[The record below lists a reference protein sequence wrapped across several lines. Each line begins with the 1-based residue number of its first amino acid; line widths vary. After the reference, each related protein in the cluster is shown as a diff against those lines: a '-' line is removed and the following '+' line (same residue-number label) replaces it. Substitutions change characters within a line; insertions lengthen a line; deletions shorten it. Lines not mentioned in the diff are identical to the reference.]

1 MPINCS
7 ALSSEQADGGIEVRI
22 LSLFVTLS
30 LMLFVAVMVSG
41 CAGTARGS
49 KSSVYQNY
57 QTVDVIDY
65 SLSRADA
72 LVVIRYPAIIHAD
85 AEASYFHAFSLNA
98 IGGEV
103 PPANRT
109 KKVTTRI
116 AQSVIA
122 KSNYYVMSLYRELQK
137 ELPEKTV
144 LLSPHIILWDK
155 DRGLYSRPILATEQI
170 PSVVTVDFNVYS
182 YPDTTEL
189 MDSPPVTFG
198 DLVTPIFTVHGDR
211 WLQPPTN
218 GLLLASSPLLQTA
231 WGLSEKQANSEI
243 ERKLDAKQ
251 ANFQRPLDFVQFLNR
266 RSVPRQNLP
275 LKGVGESRLQVQSVE
290 QYPVEKIKMDGLLLD
305 NLTEDFTRDPFAVSF
320 VSGAAER
327 IKHTLSLV
335 NHDKATFFARQNALA
350 RFDPELAVAFLARSG
365 GEDVRSRLQLAEA
378 LIEAER
384 KFIAAQ
390 SVSIYDG
397 TYLGDYGGKMRQ
409 MIEGEYALL
418 ENRRSA
424 ARKANVTTAVAALAL
439 IGSIYAATAS
449 GALGGIALQS
459 FSGILVLG
467 SLWAMSSTLE
477 TRAES
482 AQMSEHFLA
491 LIAPAL
497 ERQISVQ
504 MEWLESKERISAM
517 GFAEFRN
524 KTLTLYQARVRS
536 LQVRYDNNC
545 KFNHPAFTVTG
556 RWYGSCRDG
565 LADERGYGVILDGAG
580 NSVEYLGTA
589 ENGLPSGTGGLIARY
604 SRETGA
610 FYFEGAFE
618 KGLPNGVVRI
628 EEPGA
633 RPRIRE
639 FRAGKDVGSGGAD
652 QLTRLTF

>member
-1 MPINCS
+1 
-7 ALSSEQADGGIEVRI
+7 VRI
-22 LSLFVTLS
+22 SSLIVAGTTLLVTAALLS
-30 LMLFVAVMVSG
+30 A

-49 KSSVYQNY
+49 KSSVFNNFKE
-57 QTVDVIDY
+57 VEVIDY
-65 SLSRADA
+65 SLSKADA

-85 AEASYFHAFSLNA
+85 AEQSYFHAFSINA

-137 ELPEKTV
+137 ELPENTV

-155 DRGLYSRPILATEQI
+155 DRGVYSRPILATEQI

-198 DLVTPIFTVHGDR
+198 DLVTPLFVVQGDR
-211 WLQPPTN
+211 WLQPSTN
-218 GLLLASSPLLQTA
+218 GLLLASEPLLQTA
-231 WGLSEKQANSEI
+231 WGLSEKQADSEI
-243 ERKLDAKQ
+243 EAKLQ
-251 ANFQRPLDFVQFLNR
+251 AAPSGFQRPLDFVSFLNTR
-266 RSVPRQNLP
+266 AAGGSNIP
-275 LKGVGESRLQVQSVE
+275 LKNVGDSRLEVLSVE
-290 QYPVEKIKMDGLLLD
+290 QYPVEKIRMDGILLE
-305 NLTEDFTRDPFAVSF
+305 NLSEDYALDPFSESF
-320 VSGAAER
+320 VKGAASR
-327 IKHTLSLV
+327 VKRTLSEV
-335 NHDKATFFARQNALA
+335 DHDKATFFARQNALA

-365 GEDVRSRLQLAEA
+365 GESVRSRLQLAEA

-390 SVSIYDG
+390 SLSIYDG
-397 TYLGDYGGKMRQ
+397 TYLGDYGSKMRQ
-409 MIEGEYALL
+409 MIEGEYNLL
-418 ENRRSA
+418 ENRRTA

-439 IGSIYAATAS
+439 IGSVYAATAS
-449 GALGGIALQS
+449 GAIGGIALQS
-459 FSGILVLG
+459 FSGVLVLG

-482 AQMSEHFLA
+482 AQMSEHFMA

-497 ERQISVQ
+497 ERQITVQ

-536 LQVRYDNNC
+536 LDHRYDDNC
-545 KFNHPAFTVTG
+545 IFDHPAFTMSG
-556 RWYGSCRDG
+556 RWYGSCRGGFAHD
-565 LADERGYGVILDGAG
+565 RGYGVIRDASG
-580 NSVEYLGTA
+580 NSLEYLGTA
-589 ENGLPSGTGGLIARY
+589 ANGLPSGTGGMIAHY
-604 SRETGA
+604 SAKTGA
-610 FYFEGAFE
+610 FYFEGSFE
-618 KGLPNGVVRI
+618 QGVPNGVVKV
-628 EEPGA
+628 EEPGG

-639 FRAGKDVGSGGAD
+639 FRAGKDVGSGAVEKL
-652 QLTRLTF
+652 QRLTF

>member
-1 MPINCS
+1 MRISSLIIASISIVVTAALLS
-7 ALSSEQADGGIEVRI
+7 A
-22 LSLFVTLS
+22 
-30 LMLFVAVMVSG
+30 

-49 KSSVYQNY
+49 KSSVFQNY
-57 QTVDVIDY
+57 KEVEVIDY
-65 SLSRADA
+65 SLSKADA

-85 AEASYFHAFSLNA
+85 AEEPYFHAFSMNA

-122 KSNYYVMSLYRELQK
+122 KSNYYVMSLYRELQR
-137 ELPEKTV
+137 ELPENTV
-144 LLSPHIILWDK
+144 LLSPHIILWDR
-155 DRGLYSRPILATEQI
+155 DRGLYSRPILAAEQI

-182 YPDTTEL
+182 YPDTNEL

-198 DLVTPIFTVHGDR
+198 DLVTPLFVVQGDR

-218 GLLLASSPLLQTA
+218 GLLLASDPMLQTA
-231 WGLSEKQANSEI
+231 WGLSRKQAESEI
-243 ERKLDAKQ
+243 ESMLLDSPHTV
-251 ANFQRPLDFVQFLNR
+251 QRPLDFVAFLNR
-266 RSVPRQNLP
+266 RSVRNRNLP
-275 LKGVGESRLQVQSVE
+275 LKSVGESRLEVAAVE
-290 QYPVEKIKMDGLLLD
+290 DYPVEKIRMDGALLQ
-305 NLTEDFTRDPFAVSF
+305 NLAEDFAQDPFSESF
-320 VSGAAER
+320 VKGAAAR
-327 IKHTLSLV
+327 VRRTLNEV
-335 NHDKATFFARQNALA
+335 NNDRATFFARQTALA

-365 GEDVRSRLQLAEA
+365 GESVRTRLQLAEA

-390 SVSIYDG
+390 SISIYDG
-397 TYLGDYGGKMRQ
+397 TYLGDYGSKMRQ
-409 MIEGEYALL
+409 MIEGEYRLL
-418 ENRRSA
+418 ENRRTA

-439 IGSIYAATAS
+439 IGSVYALTAS
-449 GALGGIALQS
+449 GAIGGIALQS
-459 FSGILVLG
+459 FGGVLVLG

-524 KTLTLYQARVRS
+524 KTLTLYQSRVRS
-536 LQVRYDNNC
+536 LEQQYDDDCIFDYPGYNES
-545 KFNHPAFTVTG
+545 G
-556 RWYGSCRDG
+556 RWYGSCRRGFAHD
-565 LADERGYGVILDGAG
+565 RGYGVIRDEAG
-580 NSVEYLGTA
+580 NSLEYLGSA
-589 ENGLPSGTGGLIARY
+589 AGGMPSGTGGMITRN
-604 SRETGA
+604 SGEVGA
-610 FYFEGAFE
+610 LYFEGSF
-618 KGLPNGVVRI
+618 KQGLPNGVVQV
-628 EEPGA
+628 EAPGV

-639 FRAGKDVGSGGAD
+639 FRAGKDVGSGAAD
-652 QLTRLTF
+652 KLKSLTF

>member
-1 MPINCS
+1 MRHS
-7 ALSSEQADGGIEVRI
+7 
-22 LSLFVTLS
+22 SLFIALALLLVS
-30 LMLFVAVMVSG
+30 AVLLSG

-49 KSSVYQNY
+49 KSSVFGSYDE
-57 QTVDVIDY
+57 VELIDY

-85 AEASYFHAFSLNA
+85 AEQPYFHAFSINA

-122 KSNYYVMSLYRELQK
+122 KSNYYVMSLYRELQQ
-137 ELPEKTV
+137 ELPENTV

-155 DRGLYSRPILATEQI
+155 DRGVYSRPILATEQI
-170 PSVVTVDFNVYS
+170 PSVLTVDFNVYS
-182 YPDTTEL
+182 YPDTTAL

-198 DLVTPIFTVHGDR
+198 DLVTPLFVVQGDR
-211 WLQPPTN
+211 WLQPATN
-218 GLLLASSPLLQTA
+218 GLLLASDPMLKTA
-231 WGLSEKQANSEI
+231 WEQSERQADGEI
-243 ERKLDAKQ
+243 ARKLSGDLTQ
-251 ANFQRPLDFVQFLNR
+251 DQRPLDFVAFLNR
-266 RSVPRQNLP
+266 RSAGITALP
-275 LKGVGESRLQVQSVE
+275 VKAVGSSRLQVLAVE
-290 QYPVEKIKMDGLLLD
+290 EYPVEKIQMDGALLESLSE
-305 NLTEDFTRDPFAVSF
+305 NFTVDPFAESF
-320 VSGAAER
+320 VKGAAAR
-327 IKHTLSLV
+327 ITRALNEVS
-335 NHDKATFFARQNALA
+335 HDRATFFARQNALA

-365 GEDVRSRLQLAEA
+365 GESVRSRLQLAEA

-390 SVSIYDG
+390 SLSIYDG

-409 MIEGEYALL
+409 MIEGEYRLL
-418 ENRRSA
+418 ENRRTA

-439 IGSIYAATAS
+439 VGSLYAATAS
-449 GALGGIALQS
+449 GAVGGIALQS

-504 MEWLESKERISAM
+504 MEWLESKERISAI

-536 LQVRYDNNC
+536 LQGQYRDNC
-545 KFNHPAFTVTG
+545 VFRHPGFTAAG
-556 RWYGSCRDG
+556 RWYGTCREG
-565 LADERGYGVILDGAG
+565 LAHERGYGVIRDETG
-580 NSVEYLGTA
+580 NSLEYLGTA
-589 ENGLPSGTGGLIARY
+589 ASGMASGTGGMIARY

-610 FYFEGAFE
+610 FYFEGDFDR
-618 KGLPNGVVRI
+618 GVPNGVVLV
-628 EEPGA
+628 EEPGS
-633 RPRIRE
+633 RSRIRE
-639 FRAGKDVGSGGAD
+639 FRAGKDVGG
-652 QLTRLTF
+652 

>member
-1 MPINCS
+1 
-7 ALSSEQADGGIEVRI
+7 VRI
-22 LSLFVTLS
+22 SSLIIAGISIVVTAALLS
-30 LMLFVAVMVSG
+30 A

-49 KSSVYQNY
+49 KASVFQNY
-57 QTVDVIDY
+57 KEVEMIDY
-65 SLSRADA
+65 SLSKADA

-85 AEASYFHAFSLNA
+85 AEESYFHAFSMNA

-137 ELPEKTV
+137 ELPENTV
-144 LLSPHIILWDK
+144 LLSPHIILWDRA
-155 DRGLYSRPILATEQI
+155 RGLYSRPILATEQI

-182 YPDTTEL
+182 YPDTSEL

-198 DLVTPIFTVHGDR
+198 DLVTPLFVVQGDR

-218 GLLLASSPLLQTA
+218 GLLLASDPMLQTA
-231 WGLSEKQANSEI
+231 WGLSRKQAESEI
-243 ERKLDAKQ
+243 ESMLLASPH
-251 ANFQRPLDFVQFLNR
+251 NVQRPLDFIAFLNR
-266 RSVPRQNLP
+266 RSVRNRNLP
-275 LKGVGESRLQVQSVE
+275 LKGVGGSRLEVAAVE
-290 QYPVEKIKMDGLLLD
+290 DYPVEKIRMDGVLLQ
-305 NLTEDFTRDPFAVSF
+305 NLAEDFAQDPFSESF
-320 VSGAAER
+320 VKGAAAR
-327 IKHTLSLV
+327 VRRTLNEV
-335 NHDKATFFARQNALA
+335 NNDRATFFARQTALA

-365 GEDVRSRLQLAEA
+365 GESVRTRLQLAEA

-390 SVSIYDG
+390 SISIYDG
-397 TYLGDYGGKMRQ
+397 TYLGDYGSKMRQ
-409 MIEGEYALL
+409 MIEGEYRLL
-418 ENRRSA
+418 ENRRTA

-439 IGSIYAATAS
+439 IGSVYALTAS
-449 GALGGIALQS
+449 GAIGGIALQS
-459 FSGILVLG
+459 FGGVLVLG

-477 TRAES
+477 TRAGS

-524 KTLTLYQARVRS
+524 KTLTLYQSRVRS
-536 LQVRYDNNC
+536 LEQQYDDDCIFDYPGYNES
-545 KFNHPAFTVTG
+545 G
-556 RWYGSCRDG
+556 RWYGSCRGGFAHD
-565 LADERGYGVILDGAG
+565 RGYGVIRDEVG
-580 NSVEYLGTA
+580 NSLEYLGSA
-589 ENGLPSGTGGLIARY
+589 AGGMPSGTGGMITRN
-604 SRETGA
+604 SGDVGA
-610 FYFEGAFE
+610 LYFEGSF
-618 KGLPNGVVRI
+618 KQGLPNGVVQV
-628 EEPGA
+628 EAPGV

-639 FRAGKDVGSGGAD
+639 FRAGKDVGSGAAD
-652 QLTRLTF
+652 KLQSLTF